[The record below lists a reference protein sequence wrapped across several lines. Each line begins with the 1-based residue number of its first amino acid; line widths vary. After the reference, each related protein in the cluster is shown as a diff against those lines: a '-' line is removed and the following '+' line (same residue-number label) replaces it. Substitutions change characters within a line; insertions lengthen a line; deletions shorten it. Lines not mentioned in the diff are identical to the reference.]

1 MAADVVSA
9 LLLYGAVGLEAAD
22 GDSLAQGTT
31 IVGFRDL
38 GAVVAETQ
46 YAARIPDAAEV
57 EAHRRVVEPIFTR
70 RPFLPA
76 PVGIV
81 FRSREALIRW
91 LELHYVTL
99 TDGLSFVEGR
109 VGARLH
115 LSRRAGD
122 GSEKVDVATAAAEI
136 FRTLRHHAS
145 ASVTLKPR
153 ESGGRN
159 ASAAFLV
166 ERERWDGFLDMIT
179 EEARQRPELLFDHT
193 GPWPPYDFVNMQF
206 GV

>member
-1 MAADVVSA
+1 VSA
-9 LLLYGAVGLEAAD
+9 LLLYGVVGLEAAD
-22 GDSLAQGTT
+22 GESVTTGTSV
-31 IVGFRDL
+31 VGFRDL
-38 GAVVAETQ
+38 GAVVADAQ
-46 YAARIPDAAEV
+46 YASHIPSPADV
-57 EAHRRVVEPIFTR
+57 EAHRRVADPIFPR

-99 TDGLSFVEGR
+99 TDGLTFVEGR
-109 VGARLH
+109 VAARLH
-115 LSRRAGD
+115 ITRRSGD
-122 GSEKVDVATAAAEI
+122 GVENADMATAAAEI
-136 FRTLRHHAS
+136 FRTLRNHSA

-153 ESGGRN
+153 DGVPR
-159 ASAAFLV
+159 AVSAAFLV
-166 ERERWDGFLDMIT
+166 ERDRWDGFLEAIND
-179 EEARQRPELLFDHT
+179 EARRRPELLFDQT

>member
-1 MAADVVSA
+1 MADVVSA
-9 LLLYGAVGLEAAD
+9 LLLYGVVGMEHGDA
-22 GDSLAQGTT
+22 DSLAPGTS
-31 IVGFRDL
+31 VVSFRDL
-38 GAVVAETQ
+38 GAVTAPSQ
-46 YAARIPDAAEV
+46 YAARVPDAAEI
-57 EAHRRVVEPIFTR
+57 EDNRRVVEPIFTR

-99 TDGLSFVEGR
+99 TDGLTFVDGR

-115 LSRRAGD
+115 LSRRSGD
-122 GSEKVDVATAAAEI
+122 GTEKVDVVTTAAEV
-136 FRTLRHHAS
+136 FRTLRQGSA

-153 ESGGRN
+153 EAGARH

-166 ERERWDGFLDMIT
+166 ERERWDGFLETIA
-179 EEARQRPELLFDHT
+179 EEARRRPELIFDHT

>member
-1 MAADVVSA
+1 VSA
-9 LLLYGAVGLEAAD
+9 LLLYGVVGLEAAD
-22 GDSLAQGTT
+22 TDSLGPGTT
-31 IVGFRDL
+31 VVGFRDL
-38 GAVVAETQ
+38 GAVVAEAP
-46 YAARIPDAAEV
+46 YAAHVPGPADV
-57 EAHRRVVEPIFTR
+57 EHHRSVIEPIFTR

-81 FRSREALIRW
+81 FRSREAVIRW

-99 TDGLSFVEGR
+99 SDGLSFVEGR

-115 LSRRAGD
+115 LSRRGGAPD
-122 GSEKVDVATAAAEI
+122 KIDVGTAAAEV
-136 FRTLRHHAS
+136 FRTLRQHAA

-153 ESGGRN
+153 DGTVRN

-166 ERERWDGFLDMIT
+166 ERERWDGFLDMIS
-179 EEARQRPELLFDHT
+179 EEARQRPELQFDQT